1 MNQAANRKVL
11 ILGALA
17 QPTRLRIVAIV
28 ADAGAKGIAAGEI
41 GRALHCPASTL
52 SFHLKELSR
61 AEVLEARSRGRFMI
75 YALQPGVLEEL
86 AQFITG
92 LGGAEAAAAARA
104 RPARARRSARKGR
117 VVDRGQ
123 LTMFGD

>member
-1 MNQAANRKVL
+1 MNQAANRQVL

-28 ADAGAKGIAAGEI
+28 ADAGSKGIAAGQI

-92 LGGAEAAAAARA
+92 LGGAEAAAAAKA